1 MTKNKIASIIIAL
14 VVCLV
19 SFNTTYA
26 VSIYDVDAV
35 DGVYKVSEDDST
47 FNLPFLRV
55 VQDRIEV
62 DKPIEQTSILMSNS
76 SIDVSEPIEG
86 LQMLYSNDI
95 IRLNSTTDYPIIFS
109 STGVVIK
116 GTVEKNALIY
126 SGGTVTIE
134 EGANIKGTLLCYA
147 PKIEVNA
154 EIDGNIIG
162 NTSTL
167 NINNVINGTV
177 KMDVTE
183 VNFSESAVVE
193 KGIEL
198 NTTNKNLVIPET
210 VGESKVDYIEISS
223 KISIGQYFINVFTAA
238 ISNVAIYLL
247 LLIFV
252 KKERIA
258 KLSEKLTNGKNAIA
272 NGLKGY
278 LALIISIC
286 FGIAMLPLLTGLG
299 VSLVVFSIAA
309 MIIFTLLKN
318 VVVVTFVTELV
329 REKYNDQAV
338 KPNAIL
344 TAIMSFLIL
353 ELIYTIPYFGQLV
366 KFFVFIM
373 ALGFVLVLISKNKTQ
388 EKVENKEE
396 KVETIEVK

>member
-1 MTKNKIASIIIAL
+1 MTKSKITSIIFAL

-19 SFNTTYA
+19 SLNTTYA
-26 VSIYDVDAV
+26 VSIYDVDAI

-47 FNLPFLRV
+47 FILPFLRV
-55 VQDRIEV
+55 AQDRIEV
-62 DKPIEQTSILMSNS
+62 DKPLEQTSVLMSNS
-76 SIDVSEPIEG
+76 SIDVAEPIEG
-86 LQMLYSNDI
+86 LQILYSNDI

-126 SGGTVTIE
+126 SGGTITIE

-147 PKIEVNA
+147 PKLEINSEIE
-154 EIDGNIIG
+154 GNIIG
-162 NTSTL
+162 SASTL

-198 NTTNKNLVIPET
+198 NTTNKNLVVPET
-210 VGESKVDYIEISS
+210 VGESKVDFIEKSP
-223 KISIGQYFINVFTAA
+223 KISVGQYFINIFTAA

-247 LLIFV
+247 LLILV
-252 KKERIA
+252 KKERISKIA
-258 KLSEKLTNGKNAIA
+258 KKLTSGRLVIA

-286 FGIAMLPLLTGLG
+286 FGVAMLPLLTGLG
-299 VSLVVFSIAA
+299 ASLIIFGIAA

-329 REKYNDQAV
+329 KEKYNDQAV
-338 KPNAIL
+338 KPNGIL
-344 TAIMSFLIL
+344 TAIMSFVIL
-353 ELIYTIPYFGQLV
+353 EFIYTIPYFGQLV
-366 KFFVFIM
+366 KFFIFMM
-373 ALGFVLVLISKNKTQ
+373 ALGFILVLMFKNKT
-388 EKVENKEE
+388 ENKEE
-396 KVETIEVK
+396 KVETIETK

>member
-35 DGVYKVSEDDST
+35 DGVYKVSEDNST
-47 FNLPFLRV
+47 FDLPFLRV

-95 IRLNSTTDYPIIFS
+95 IRLNSTADYPIIFS

-116 GTVEKNALIY
+116 GTIEKNTLIY

-147 PKIEVNA
+147 PKLEING

-162 NTSTL
+162 TTSTL
-167 NINNVINGTV
+167 SINNVINGTV
-177 KMDVTE
+177 KMNVTE
-183 VNFSESAVVE
+183 INFSENAVVE

-210 VGESKVDYIEISS
+210 VGESKVDYIEISP
-223 KISIGQYFINVFTAA
+223 KISVGQYFINVFTAA

-258 KLSEKLTNGKNAIA
+258 KLSEKLTNGKTVIA

-299 VSLVVFSIAA
+299 VSLIVFSIAA

-318 VVVVTFVTELV
+318 VVVVTFITELV

-353 ELIYTIPYFGQLV
+353 ELIYTIPYFGELV